1 MRVTKTKLDG
11 VLIVEPQVFDD
22 TRGYFME
29 TYQNARYPDAGIDVN
44 FVQDNLSFS
53 QKDTL
58 RGLHYQCPRAQAKLV
73 QVFQGEVFDV
83 AVDIRRASPSF
94 GKWFGT
100 RLSAENKIQL
110 FIPAG
115 FAHGYCVLSETA
127 LFYYKCSDYYA
138 PECEG
143 GVLWCDPD
151 VAIAWPLKEP
161 ILSEKD
167 ALYPRLKDVPVERL
181 PGYEKKV

>member
-1 MRVTKTKLDG
+1 MKVTKTTLDG

-29 TYQNARYPDAGIDVN
+29 TYQNARYADAGIDVN

-53 QKDTL
+53 RKNTL
-58 RGLHYQCPRAQAKLV
+58 RGLHYQSPRGQAKLV
-73 QVFQGEVFDV
+73 QVIQGEVFDV
-83 AVDIRRASPSF
+83 AVDIRRESPSF

-100 RLSAENKIQL
+100 RLSAENRIQL

-115 FAHGYCVLSETA
+115 FAHGYCVLSDTA
-127 LFYYKCSDYYA
+127 LFHYKCSDYYA
-138 PECEG
+138 PKCEG

-151 VAIAWPLKEP
+151 LGIAWPLKRP
-161 ILSEKD
+161 ILSAKD
-167 ALYPRLKDVPVERL
+167 AAYPQLRGVPINRL
-181 PGYEKKV
+181 PGYKNG

>member
-1 MRVTKTKLDG
+1 VRILETTLPG

-29 TYQNARYPDAGIDVN
+29 TYQRTRYADAGIDVN

-53 QKDTL
+53 RKNTL
-58 RGLHYQCPRAQAKLV
+58 RGLHYQSPHGQAKLV
-73 QVFQGEVFDV
+73 QVLQGEVFDV
-83 AVDIRRASPSF
+83 AVDIRRKSSLY

-100 RLSAENKIQL
+100 KLSAENRRQL
-110 FIPAG
+110 FIPTG

-127 LFYYKCSDYYA
+127 SFHYKCSDYYA

-151 VAIAWPLKEP
+151 LGIAWPLGRP
-161 ILSEKD
+161 VLSAKD
-167 ALYPRLKDVPVERL
+167 AAYPQLREVPVDRL
-181 PGYEKKV
+181 PR